1 MAITP
6 PSDIIL
12 DVSRAA
18 DPQRYREAVER
29 LARLRATGA
38 TAATSSSTG
47 SPPAERPTAPSLSG
61 ATPTARS
68 PRRRLDAYG
77 QFEAFILQTFVQ
89 SMLPKNATNVYGRG
103 TAGEVWRSMLAE
115 KIGEELARS
124 GQVGIAQR
132 LSAAGNRTPPANE
145 NEPPSAA
152 APIDRE
158 RN

>member
-38 TAATSSSTG
+38 SAAIS
-47 SPPAERPTAPSLSG
+47 SPPAERPTAPSLSA
-61 ATPTARS
+61 ATPSARS

-158 RN
+158 RS